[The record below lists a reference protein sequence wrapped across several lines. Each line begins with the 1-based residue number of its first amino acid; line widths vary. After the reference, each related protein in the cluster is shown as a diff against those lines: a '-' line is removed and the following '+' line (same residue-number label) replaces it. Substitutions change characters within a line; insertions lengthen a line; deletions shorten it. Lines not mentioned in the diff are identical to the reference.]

1 MSAPSSGS
9 ADNSPAQGFY
19 PDPSIPG
26 YIRYWSGTA
35 WVPGTSRPAPAEGEP
50 MPAPPAG
57 APKPQAPALASPVP
71 PTPRHPGPGRQ
82 PAQRPDE
89 TGPMFLD
96 EEPALRDARSEE
108 TPAWRAEPA
117 RQEGFG
123 GEQDQR
129 VSWGDGPG
137 AGPGGAMPGPRD
149 PRIAPPAGV
158 GPARSEPR
166 RPEPQPAG
174 EPAPVGRAES
184 NVPAV
189 RPGGTMQLRTSGKPL
204 PSSAAPGWPDARAEE
219 AQAQPPAGPQSLPP
233 ERQALPA
240 VAPAAALPAPARP
253 APAALP
259 ERQEPRQPEPGQPE
273 SRRPEARRP
282 EPLPQQPRAQELP
295 RTAEQARPAAGGWA
309 QQVQQLA
316 KQQPPASSSA
326 APAASSEVAAPWKPV
341 KDDPFL
347 RAAQEQGRPAPLGR
361 RLVARLVDSAVLGA
375 VVSAVAVPLWA
386 KAVDHIDTKVE
397 QAKQSGETV
406 TVWLLDGTT
415 GTYLAIVVG
424 VLLVAG
430 VVLEALPT
438 AKWGRTLGKRLCGT
452 RVLDIES
459 HDTPRFGA
467 ALRRWLVYGGLG
479 VLGIGVIGALWC
491 VFDRPWRQCWHD
503 KAARTFVAAGKR

>member
-9 ADNSPAQGFY
+9 ADNSPVQGFY

-26 YIRYWSGTA
+26 YIRYWSGSA

-57 APKPQAPALASPVP
+57 LPKPAAPALAAPVP
-71 PTPRHPGPGRQ
+71 PTPRRTEPVRQ
-82 PAQRPDE
+82 EPRPDE

-96 EEPALRDARSEE
+96 EEPALRDARAAGQQA
-108 TPAWRAEPA
+108 PAWRAEPA

-123 GEQDQR
+123 GEQDRR

-137 AGPGGAMPGPRD
+137 NGSGSGPGGALPTPRD
-149 PRIAPPAGV
+149 PRVAPAGT
-158 GPARSEPR
+158 PAEPSR
-166 RPEPQPAG
+166 TEQSRGVEQP
-174 EPAPVGRAES
+174 RAEETPS
-184 NVPAV
+184 GAKSVPAV
-189 RPGGTMQLRTSGKPL
+189 RPGGTMQLRASGRPV
-204 PSSAAPGWPDARAEE
+204 PASAATGRPDARADE
-219 AQAQPPAGPQSLPP
+219 AQSRAEPQQAPSGPQSQPSSQAASPSSSAP
-233 ERQALPA
+233 ERHALPA
-240 VAPAAALPAPARP
+240 AAPAPALPASARS

-259 ERQEPRQPEPGQPE
+259 AERR
-273 SRRPEARRP
+273 EA
-282 EPLPQQPRAQELP
+282 P
-295 RTAEQARPAAGGWA
+295 RTAERAGPASGGWA

-316 KQQPPASSSA
+316 QQQPAQTSA
-326 APAASSEVAAPWKPV
+326 AGSSDAPAPWKPL

-347 RAAQEQGRPAPLGR
+347 RAAQEQQGRPAPLGR
-361 RLVARLVDSAVLGA
+361 RLAARLVDSVVLGA
-375 VVSAVAVPLWA
+375 VVSAAAVPLWA
-386 KAVDHIDTKVE
+386 KAVEHIDAKVE

-415 GTYLAIVVG
+415 GTYLAIVLG

-430 VVLEALPT
+430 VVLEALPA
-438 AKWGRTLGKRLCGT
+438 AKWGRTLGKRLCGV

-479 VLGIGVIGALWC
+479 ALGIGVVGALWC
-491 VFDRPWRQCWHD
+491 LVDRPWRQCWHD
-503 KAARTFVAAGKR
+503 KAARTFVAASKR

>member
-1 MSAPSSGS
+1 MPR
-9 ADNSPAQGFY
+9 QGYY

-57 APKPQAPALASPVP
+57 LAKPAAPALAAPVP
-71 PTPRHPGPGRQ
+71 PTPRGSGPGRQ

-96 EEPALRDARSEE
+96 EEPAPRDAGTEPAS
-108 TPAWRAEPA
+108 AWRAEPA

-123 GEQDQR
+123 GEQDRR
-129 VSWGDGPG
+129 VSWGEG
-137 AGPGGAMPGPRD
+137 AGSGSALPGPRD
-149 PRIAPPAGV
+149 PRVAAPAAGDA
-158 GPARSEPR
+158 GEPTRSEP
-166 RPEPQPAG
+166 
-174 EPAPVGRAES
+174 GRAEPVRS
-184 NVPAV
+184 DPRRAEEPASAARAESGVPAV
-189 RPGGTMQLRTSGKPL
+189 RPGGTMQLRTPGKPV
-204 PSSAAPGWPDARAEE
+204 PSPAAPGWPDARAEE
-219 AQAQPPAGPQSLPP
+219 TPAQPPAGPQSAPP
-233 ERQALPA
+233 SAPSERRALPA
-240 VAPAAALPAPARP
+240 VAPAAALPASARP
-253 APAALP
+253 APAAV
-259 ERQEPRQPEPGQPE
+259 
-273 SRRPEARRP
+273 P
-282 EPLPQQPRAQELP
+282 EPLPQEKP

-316 KQQPPASSSA
+316 QQQPAASSSA
-326 APAASSEVAAPWKPV
+326 APSSEVAAPWKPP
-341 KDDPFL
+341 KSDPFL
-347 RAAQEQGRPAPLGR
+347 QAAQEQGRPAPLGR
-361 RLVARLVDSAVLGA
+361 RLAARLVDSLVLGA
-375 VVSAVAVPLWA
+375 VVGAVAVPLWG
-386 KAVDHIDTKVE
+386 KAVAHIDDKVA

-430 VVLEALPT
+430 VLLEALPT
-438 AKWGRTLGKRLCGT
+438 ATWGRTLGKRLCGT

-459 HDTPRFGA
+459 HDKPGFGA

-479 VLGIGVIGALWC
+479 ALGIGVIGALWC

-503 KAARTFVAAGKR
+503 KAGRTFVAAAKR